1 MPEVRRVLETALYV
15 EDLEGSVGFYERV
28 IGLRVM
34 YKGDGPRT
42 PLAEA
47 RLVAMDSGEGTVLL
61 LFRRGATLAGASFPK
76 GWIPPHHGEG
86 PAHFAF
92 AIDSEDLDSWRRH
105 LAAEGVEIESELNWD
120 RGGTSIYFR
129 DPEGHSVEL
138 ATPGVWEVY

>member
-1 MPEVRRVLETALYV
+1 MPKVRRVLETSLYV

-28 IGLRVM
+28 IGLRAM
-34 YKGDGPRT
+34 STGD
-42 PLAEA
+42 